1 MCRPLYSDIDKIRD
15 IYYDEHQ
22 AMVSQAGMGSQDN
35 ISHPLEEGGRGLKYR
50 ILRWA
55 IALQMF
61 FWII

>member
-35 ISHPLEEGGRGLKYR
+35 ISHPLEEGGGP
-50 ILRWA
+50 
-55 IALQMF
+55 
-61 FWII
+61 